1 MQNWNK
7 ISPAQITRTKNGTD
21 MSVFKN
27 TKGTF
32 DATVTDFRL
41 ITLLDMEELSANAT
55 FKTQR
60 MAAEFCEE
68 FALKIEAA
76 E

>member
-32 DATVTDFRL
+32 DATVMDIRL
-41 ITLLDMEELSANAT
+41 MLLLDMEDLTARGN

-60 MAAEFCEE
+60 QAVEFCEQL
-68 FALKIEAA
+68 ALKIEAA